1 MSHLVA
7 LNVSSQ
13 VYAWSLLRSVFTEV
27 LNKAEWL
34 RLWDHMFTNAHDP
47 SLLLC
52 AVAAYS
58 IYNRNA
64 LIASKDKKEVEP
76 FYRRQNA
83 INMGDF
89 ILLVYEL
96 RRKTPASVLPKTGSN
111 GNGINDDSNTSKG
124 KGKKAGKNQTKEGRD
139 AEEGGNVLSSVL
151 STPSTPWPL
160 PRGMYPVFHG
170 YPKFVV
176 DFQIAERSRLAAE
189 EEEVRRKRRLLEALS
204 ERARGLANE
213 EEAWQKQQESLIQAE
228 ETRRR
233 TAEDG
238 EVSERSAKHRAH
250 PSSTGGT
257 NLLNYFCFALR
268 S

>member
-1 MSHLVA
+1 M
-7 LNVSSQ
+7 
-13 VYAWSLLRSVFTEV
+13 
-27 LNKAEWL
+27 
-34 RLWDHMFTNAHDP
+34 
-47 SLLLC
+47 
-52 AVAAYS
+52 
-58 IYNRNA
+58 
-64 LIASKDKKEVEP
+64 
-76 FYRRQNA
+76 
-83 INMGDF
+83 
-89 ILLVYEL
+89 
-96 RRKTPASVLPKTGSN
+96 
-111 GNGINDDSNTSKG
+111 
-124 KGKKAGKNQTKEGRD
+124 
-139 AEEGGNVLSSVL
+139 
-151 STPSTPWPL
+151 
-160 PRGMYPVFHG
+160 FHG